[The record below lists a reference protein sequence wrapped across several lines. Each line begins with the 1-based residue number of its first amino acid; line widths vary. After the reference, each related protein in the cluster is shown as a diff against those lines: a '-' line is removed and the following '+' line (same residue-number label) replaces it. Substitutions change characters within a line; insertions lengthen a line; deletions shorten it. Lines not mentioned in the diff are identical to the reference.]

1 MPSFQAM
8 CLANRGGSGM
18 RILLVRAK
26 PDFMDML
33 IGIPSGLA
41 LVGAMAEKMNHEV
54 EILDLALE
62 RKQEAADQL
71 LESKLREK
79 HYDLAGL
86 TAMTVEFE
94 CASRVARMIKA
105 AYPQMPIVFGG
116 QHPTIRAEDVASKDF
131 CDYVVRGEGEQTFA
145 EFLAAL
151 QAGTEM
157 EQVPG
162 LVFKKD
168 GKIIST
174 AKRELIKDLD
184 SLPSP
189 AYHLLDI
196 EKYFTSLSARTT
208 PRNKRC
214 MQIFT
219 SRGCPWHC
227 VYCHDLFGK
236 GFRARSPENVMKEI
250 RMLYDQ
256 YGICDFMV
264 EDDIFNFDMK
274 RAKKI
279 FDMVKASNLKLNFQF
294 NCGLR
299 MELFDEELVRKM
311 SQGGTYFV
319 SVAVETSSPRV
330 QKVIRKNLNL
340 SRSKE
345 VVSWLR
351 KYKIRSLGFFM
362 LGLPTET
369 EEEINQTIKFA
380 CDLDLDE
387 ALFSIATP
395 YPGTELSRQVTEKKL
410 YDPDKVSLGGETF
423 RQIRTEE
430 LDFAKLKK
438 LQRKAYF
445 MFFMT
450 RYRFLR
456 LFPRLLNV
464 NSSKKYLKAI
474 ERNFLDF
481 GGAKSTRVN

>member
-1 MPSFQAM
+1 
-8 CLANRGGSGM
+8 M

-62 RKQEAADQL
+62 RKQEAADRL

-79 HYDLAGL
+79 HYDVAGL

-94 CASRVARMIKA
+94 CAARVAQMIKA
-105 AYPQMPIVFGG
+105 AHPQMPIVFGG
-116 QHPTIRAEDVASKDF
+116 QHPTIKAEDVASRDF

-151 QAGTEM
+151 AAGTEM
-157 EQVPG
+157 DQVPG

-168 GKIIST
+168 GKIVST
-174 AKRELIKDLD
+174 ANRELIQDLD
-184 SLPSP
+184 SLPYP

-196 EKYFTSLSARTT
+196 ERYFTSLSARTT

-227 VYCHDLFGK
+227 IYCHDLFGK

-250 RMLYDQ
+250 RLLYDRYQ
-256 YGICDFMV
+256 ICDFMV

-279 FDMVKASNLKLNFQF
+279 FDLVKASNLQLNFQF

-311 SQGGTYFV
+311 AQGGTYFV
-319 SVAVETSSPRV
+319 SVAVETASPRV

-345 VVSWLR
+345 VVSWLK

-369 EEEINQTIKFA
+369 EEETNQTIKFA

-395 YPGTELSRQVTEKKL
+395 YPGTELNRQVAEKKM
-410 YDPDKVSLGGETF
+410 YDPDKVSLGGEKF
-423 RQIRTEE
+423 QQIRTEE

-450 RYRFLR
+450 HYRFLR
-456 LFPRLLNV
+456 MIPRLLNV

-474 ERNFLDF
+474 ERNFLAY

>member
-1 MPSFQAM
+1 
-8 CLANRGGSGM
+8 M

-62 RKQEAADQL
+62 RKQEVADQM
-71 LESKLREK
+71 LEQKLREK

-94 CASRVARMIKA
+94 SAARAARMIKA

-116 QHPTIRAEDVASKDF
+116 QHSTIKAEDVAGRDF
-131 CDYVVRGEGEQTFA
+131 CDYVVRGEGEKTFA
-145 EFLAAL
+145 EFLVAL
-151 QAGTEM
+151 EAGTDLG
-157 EQVPG
+157 QVPG
-162 LVFKKD
+162 LAFKRD
-168 GKIIST
+168 GKIVST
-174 AKRELIKDLD
+174 AKRELIQDLD
-184 SLPSP
+184 ALPYP

-196 EKYFTSLSARTT
+196 ERYFTSLSARTT

-227 VYCHDLFGK
+227 IYCHDLFGK
-236 GFRARSPENVMKEI
+236 GFRARSPESVMKEI
-250 RMLYDQ
+250 RMLYDR
-256 YGICDFMV
+256 YRISDFMM

-279 FDMVKASNLKLNFQF
+279 FDLIISSNLKLNFQF
-294 NCGLR
+294 NNGVR
-299 MELFDEELVRKM
+299 VELFDEELIHKM
-311 SQGGTYFV
+311 AQGGTYFV
-319 SVAVETSSPRV
+319 SVAVETASPRV
-330 QKVIRKNLNL
+330 QKVIRKNLKL
-340 SRSKE
+340 DRAKE

-362 LGLPTET
+362 MGLPTET

-380 CDLDLDE
+380 CNLDLDE

-395 YPGTELSRQVTEKKL
+395 YPGTELSRYITEKKM
-410 YDPDKVSLGGETF
+410 YDPDRVSQQGGETF
-423 RQIRTEE
+423 QQLRTEE

-456 LFPRLLNV
+456 MLPRLLNV

-474 ERNFLDF
+474 ERNFLAY
-481 GGAKSTRVN
+481 GGAKTTRVN

>member
-1 MPSFQAM
+1 
-8 CLANRGGSGM
+8 M

-62 RKQEAADQL
+62 TKQEAADHL

-79 HYDLAGL
+79 RYDLAGL

-94 CASRVARMIKA
+94 SAARVARMIKA
-105 AYPQMPIVFGG
+105 AHPQMPIVFGG
-116 QHPTIRAEDVASKDF
+116 QHPTIRAEDVAANEF
-131 CDYVVRGEGEQTFA
+131 CDYVVRGEGEKTFA
-145 EFLAAL
+145 EFLTAL
-151 QAGTEM
+151 ETGTGM
-157 EQVPG
+157 DQVSG
-162 LVFKKD
+162 LAFKAD
-168 GKIIST
+168 GKIVST
-174 AKRELIKDLD
+174 AKREMIKDLD
-184 SLPSP
+184 SLPYP
-189 AYHLLDI
+189 AYHLLEI
-196 EKYFTSLSARTT
+196 ERYFTSLSARTT

-227 VYCHDLFGK
+227 IYCHDLFGK
-236 GFRARSPENVMKEI
+236 GFRARSPENVMAEI
-250 RMLYDQ
+250 RMLYDRW
-256 YGICDFMV
+256 GICDFMV

-279 FDMVKASNLKLNFQF
+279 FDLVKASNLKLNFQF

-311 SQGGTYFV
+311 AQGGTYFI
-319 SVAVETSSPRV
+319 SVAVETASPRV
-330 QKVIRKNLNL
+330 QKLIKKNLNL
-340 SRSKE
+340 DRSKE

-369 EEEINQTIKFA
+369 EEETNRTIKFA

-395 YPGTELSRQVTEKKL
+395 YPGTELNRQVAEKKM
-410 YDPDKVSLGGETF
+410 YDPDQVSLGGETF
-423 RQIRTEE
+423 HNIRTEE

-456 LFPRLLNV
+456 MIPRLLNV

-474 ERNFLDF
+474 ERNFLAY
-481 GGAKSTRVN
+481 GGARTTRVN